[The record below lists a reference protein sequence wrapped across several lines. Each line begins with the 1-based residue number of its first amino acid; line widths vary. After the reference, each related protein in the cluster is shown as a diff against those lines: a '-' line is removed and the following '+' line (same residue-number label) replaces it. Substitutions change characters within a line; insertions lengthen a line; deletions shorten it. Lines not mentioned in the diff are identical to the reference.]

1 MSKRVIIIGA
11 IAAGPKAASRLRR
24 LEPTTE
30 ILMVDKNEYI
40 SFGACGIP
48 YYISGEINSID
59 SLRSTAYGV
68 LRTPEYFQ
76 QKGITTY
83 NRTQAISIDRKQ
95 QIVLLKHLLTNKEY
109 TVSYDKLV
117 LTTGSKPKLPTIKG
131 QHLKHI
137 VTISNTS
144 LDSAQHIQTLCASK
158 KIKHAVIIGG
168 GFIGLEMAVSLA
180 GKWKIK
186 TSIIEVKPQVMPGYV
201 SPDFAD
207 MLCHDLTKN
216 NVEIF
221 TSEQVLQF
229 KGKNDS
235 VNYLITDKR
244 KIETDLVIFAT
255 GFLPE
260 TTLAQEAG
268 LALDPK
274 TGAILVNPYMQTSDP
289 NIYAGGDCVA
299 VPNPITGENSWF
311 TLGSLANRQG
321 RIIGTNLAGGSD
333 TFPGAVGNWCIKL
346 FTLSACGAG
355 LTLEKAKSLGFDA
368 ISASIE
374 QADRSQSYPEHSII
388 SLELIVDCSNR
399 RVLGIQGICSASDVV
414 KARIDAIA
422 MLLQYGHPTIDDIS
436 NAEMSYAPPFSSAMD
451 PINVVANVADNILS
465 GQLESVTSKTF
476 TTMWNDRKNNTIF
489 FVDTRPT
496 TASKELKEK
505 YPNEWH
511 TIPFEEI
518 SSYLS
523 ELPKTQPIALICNT
537 GLRAYETMSYLRGK
551 GITNTID
558 VLGGMYAIKKRGEEL

>member
-1 MSKRVIIIGA
+1 MSKHVIIIGA
-11 IAAGPKAASRLRR
+11 IAAGPKAASRLKR
-24 LEPTTE
+24 LDPTAE

-68 LRTPEYFQ
+68 LRTPEYFH

-95 QIVLLKHLLTNKEY
+95 QTVLLKHLLTNKEY

-117 LTTGSKPKLPTIKG
+117 LATGSKPKLPTIKG
-131 QHLKHI
+131 QHLKRI
-137 VTISNTS
+137 VTISTTS
-144 LDSAQHIQTLCASK
+144 LDSAQYIQSLCASGE
-158 KIKHAVIIGG
+158 IKHAVIIGG
-168 GFIGLEMAVSLA
+168 GFIGLEMAISLA

-186 TSIIEVKPQVMPGYV
+186 TSIIEVMPQIMSGYV

-207 MLCHDLTKN
+207 MLSHDLTKN

-229 KGKNDS
+229 EGNNDS
-235 VNYLITDKR
+235 IKYLITDKR

-299 VPNPITGENSWF
+299 VSNPITGENTWL

-321 RIIGTNLAGGSD
+321 RIIGTNLAGGND

-355 LTLEKAKSLGFDA
+355 LTIKKAKSLGFDA
-368 ISASIE
+368 ISASIK
-374 QADRSQSYPEHSII
+374 QTDRSQAYPEHSII
-388 SLELIVDCSNR
+388 SLELIVDRSSR
-399 RVLGIQGICSASDVV
+399 RVLGIQGIGSNSDAI
-414 KARIDAIA
+414 KARIDVIAI
-422 MLLQYGHPTIDDIS
+422 LLQYGHPTIDDIS
-436 NAEMSYAPPFSSAMD
+436 NAEMSYAPPFSLAID

-465 GQLESVTSKTF
+465 GQLESVTSNTL
-476 TTMWNDRKNNTIF
+476 TTM
-489 FVDTRPT
+489 
-496 TASKELKEK
+496 
-505 YPNEWH
+505 
-511 TIPFEEI
+511 
-518 SSYLS
+518 
-523 ELPKTQPIALICNT
+523 
-537 GLRAYETMSYLRGK
+537 
-551 GITNTID
+551 
-558 VLGGMYAIKKRGEEL
+558 